1 MLAESRRYAPRKS
14 GRPKGD
20 PIKVRH
26 MTIGVRVNSAEW
38 EALQLR
44 AQYMGMSP
52 AQWLR
57 TAALSRRMP
66 LPSVPEVN
74 RNAYGEFARLG
85 VNLNQIAKAANAGR
99 TAVPFG
105 LLRELLRAIM
115 CLQASLMGV
124 TDSMPPVA
132 EEAP

>member
-1 MLAESRRYAPRKS
+1 MHAESRKHVPRKN

-26 MTIGVRVNSAEW
+26 MTIGVRVNPAEW
-38 EALQLR
+38 QTLQLR
-44 AQYMGMSP
+44 ARHMGMSP

-66 LPSVPEVN
+66 PPPVPEVN
-74 RNAYGEFARLG
+74 RKTYGELARLG

-99 TAVPFG
+99 TVVPFG
-105 LLRELLRAIM
+105 VLRELLRAIM

-124 TDSMPPVA
+124 ADSMPQVA
-132 EEAP
+132 EEVP

>member
-1 MLAESRRYAPRKS
+1 MHAESRKHVSRKS

-26 MTIGVRVNSAEW
+26 MTIGVRVNPAEW
-38 EALQLR
+38 QTLQLR
-44 AQYMGMSP
+44 ARHMGMSP

-66 LPSVPEVN
+66 PPPVPEVN
-74 RNAYGEFARLG
+74 RKTYGELARLG

-124 TDSMPPVA
+124 ADSMPPVA
-132 EEAP
+132 EEVP

>member
-1 MLAESRRYAPRKS
+1 MHAESRKHVPRKN

-26 MTIGVRVNSAEW
+26 MTIGVRVNPAEW
-38 EALQLR
+38 QTLQLR
-44 AQYMGMSP
+44 ARHMGMSP

-66 LPSVPEVN
+66 PPPVPEVN
-74 RNAYGEFARLG
+74 RKTYGELARLG

-124 TDSMPPVA
+124 ADSMPPVA

>member
-1 MLAESRRYAPRKS
+1 
-14 GRPKGD
+14 
-20 PIKVRH
+20 
-26 MTIGVRVNSAEW
+26 MTIGVRVNPAEW

-44 AQYMGMSP
+44 ARHMGMSP

-66 LPSVPEVN
+66 LPPVPEVN
-74 RNAYGEFARLG
+74 RKAYGELARLG

-105 LLRELLRAIM
+105 LLRELLSQITY
-115 CLQASLMGV
+115 LQASLMGV
-124 TDSMPPVA
+124 AGSMPSVA
-132 EEAP
+132 GEVP